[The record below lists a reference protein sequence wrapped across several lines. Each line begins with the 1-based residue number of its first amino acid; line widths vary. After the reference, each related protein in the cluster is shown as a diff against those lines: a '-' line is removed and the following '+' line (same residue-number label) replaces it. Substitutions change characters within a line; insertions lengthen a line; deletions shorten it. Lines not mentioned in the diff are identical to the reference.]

1 MKLKDE
7 IYDKGIVKKPWG
19 FEYVLLR
26 DKNFVS
32 VTLLNIYYKKQ
43 TSLHCHPKKKTGF
56 IILKGNARVQYGIYK
71 ENTKKYKPL
80 SRLVMRPGLFHSLKS
95 ITKNGLI
102 ALELESP
109 VDKNDLIRFRDNY
122 GRVSKSYEGKNYI
135 KKNLEKKFFIDLK
148 SNKEQKFIID
158 NILVKLERQRI
169 FNNIKKNDNST
180 SAIIKGNIKDK
191 KGKVVI
197 GRGEI
202 VKTITL
208 KILSKAFNNKNSLT
222 ILRVSKVK

>member
-26 DKNFVS
+26 DQNSVS
-32 VTLLNIYYKKQ
+32 VTFLNINYKKQ

-56 IILKGNARVQYGIYK
+56 IILKGNAQVQFGIYK
-71 ENTKKYKPL
+71 ENNKKYKPL

-95 ITKNGLI
+95 TSKNGLV

-109 VDKNDLIRFRDNY
+109 VDKNDLIRFKDNY
-122 GRVSKSYEGKNYI
+122 GRESKSYEGKDYI
-135 KKNLEKKFFIDLK
+135 KNNFEKKFVINLK
-148 SNKEQKFIID
+148 SYKEQKFKID
-158 NILVKLERQRI
+158 DVLVKLEKQI
-169 FNNIKKNDNST
+169 NFNNIKKNDKST
-180 SAIIKGNIKDK
+180 SAIIKGSIKDK

-197 GRGEI
+197 DRGEI
-202 VKTITL
+202 VKTKTL

-222 ILRVSKVK
+222 ILRVSRVK

>member
-26 DKNFVS
+26 DQNSVS
-32 VTLLNIYYKKQ
+32 VTFLNINYKKQ

-56 IILKGNARVQYGIYK
+56 IILKGNAQVQFGIYK
-71 ENTKKYKPL
+71 ENNKKYNPL

-95 ITKNGLI
+95 TSKNGLV

-109 VDKNDLIRFRDNY
+109 VDKNDLIRFKDNY
-122 GRVSKSYEGKNYI
+122 GRESKSYEGKDYI
-135 KKNLEKKFFIDLK
+135 KNNFEKKFVINLK
-148 SNKEQKFIID
+148 SYKEQKFKID
-158 NILVKLERQRI
+158 NVLVKLEKQI
-169 FNNIKKNDNST
+169 NFNNIKKNDKST
-180 SAIIKGNIKDK
+180 SAIIKGSIKDK

-197 GRGEI
+197 DRGEI
-202 VKTITL
+202 VKTKTL

-222 ILRVSKVK
+222 ILRVSRVK